1 MISFGE
7 YLHGLLENVTR
18 EGQVE
23 QFQKSLVR
31 LNKAKKSL
39 AMNGM
44 DTSEID
50 SQIDQINSALHR
62 RMSATH
68 QWHGAIVRVD
78 QEPINNVV
86 MWRLTNR
93 DGDVFHIPVADAKG
107 VIKIPPF
114 WHQYPSPQ
122 KPMNKFIEYRTESW
136 GSSTIN
142 LITYAE
148 NRTVD
153 VVPFR
158 TQKDKAQYYLIKRKN
173 SGLWATVGG
182 HIEEGELDNP
192 IATAHRE
199 LKEETNA
206 TAMVIRQ
213 LPGGW
218 IRETVSNPDSTPAA
232 DYYSWTLPYIAIVNP
247 NFQMIPADDAIGGAW
262 FDVGDIPGALHFKH
276 HKDIIQQAFD
286 FLPHLMKQ
294 FGKH

>member
-1 MISFGE
+1 MTFGDF
-7 YLHGLLENVTR
+7 LQGRLLEDVTR

-23 QFQKSLVR
+23 QFRKSLAR
-31 LNKAKKSL
+31 LSKARKSL

-44 DTSEID
+44 DTTDID
-50 SQIDQINSALHR
+50 RQSDQINVALQR

-68 QWHGAIVRVD
+68 QWHGAIIRVD

-86 MWRLTNR
+86 MWRLTTR
-93 DGDVFHIPVADAKG
+93 DGTVFHIPVADAHG
-107 VIKIPPF
+107 IIKIPPF
-114 WHQYPSPQ
+114 WHQYPTPQ
-122 KPMNKFIEYRTESW
+122 KPMNKFIEYREERW
-136 GSSTIN
+136 GNTVLN

-158 TQKDKAQYYLIKRKN
+158 TRKDKAEYYLIKRKN

-192 IATAHRE
+192 IVTAHRE
-199 LKEETNA
+199 LKEETHA
-206 TAMVIRQ
+206 VALVMRQ

-218 IRETVSNPDSTPAA
+218 IREVVANPDSTPSA
-232 DYYSWTLPYIAIVNP
+232 DYHSWTLPYIALVNP
-247 NFQMIPADDAIGGAW
+247 DFQMVPADDAVGGAW
-262 FDVGDIPGALHFKH
+262 FEMGDMPSGLHFDH
-276 HKDIIQQAFD
+276 HKEIIQQAFD
-286 FLPHLMKQ
+286 FFPQLMKQ